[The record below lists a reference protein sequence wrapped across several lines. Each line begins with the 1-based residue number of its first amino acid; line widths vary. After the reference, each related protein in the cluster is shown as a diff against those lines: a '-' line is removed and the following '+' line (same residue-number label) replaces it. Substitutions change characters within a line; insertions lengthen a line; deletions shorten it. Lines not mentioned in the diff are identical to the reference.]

1 MRKLN
6 AVQKPQVM
14 MKIPAALISEELRE
28 VLSSLKDDSVAY
40 CIMHD
45 NLILHYGQFLIDKQ
59 VDTEIYRYKSYL
71 KKKLRQTADFLIALR
86 KHSER
91 PRAPL
96 EAFFV
101 PKHFDTLCDVAKGMK
116 SDDKILKMGF
126 SITDLCGI
134 LNGIAN

>member
-1 MRKLN
+1 MACTHCYALIPKVNLLKHLATCKNLEKNTTMRELN
-6 AVQKPQVM
+6 VVQKPQVM

-96 EAFFV
+96 EAFFCS
-101 PKHFDTLCDVAKGMK
+101 KAF
-116 SDDKILKMGF
+116 
-126 SITDLCGI
+126 
-134 LNGIAN
+134 

>member
-14 MKIPAALISEELRE
+14 MKVPSALISEELRE
-28 VLSSLKDDSVAY
+28 V
-40 CIMHD
+40 
-45 NLILHYGQFLIDKQ
+45 HYGQFLIDKQ
-59 VDTEIYRYKSYL
+59 GDTEIYCYKSYL

-96 EAFFV
+96 EAFFCS
-101 PKHFDTLCDVAKGMK
+101 KAF
-116 SDDKILKMGF
+116 
-126 SITDLCGI
+126 
-134 LNGIAN
+134 